1 MAIAQALTCQFA
13 YAMKIRLAKDREK
26 PRGLQ
31 RYLWV
36 HLRQIIHLLFI
47 PNDCVPHKR
56 SPAFSHAQ
64 II

>member
-1 MAIAQALTCQFA
+1 
-13 YAMKIRLAKDREK
+13 MKIRLAKDREK